1 MYNQQSM
8 EAYPTDSPS
17 MKLVSIRKEL
27 ELGITEMEKN
37 LQVKKEML
45 ELLNE
50 NPAIEKFM
58 NLSRGIL

>member
-8 EAYPTDSPS
+8 EAYPTEAPS
-17 MKLVSIRKEL
+17 MKMVSIRKEL
-27 ELGITEMEKN
+27 ELGIAEMEKN

>member
-1 MYNQQSM
+1 M

-27 ELGITEMEKN
+27 ELDLEKLK
-37 LQVKKEML
+37 LQLEVKEQML
-45 ELLNE
+45 ELLKE